1 MTTRQVAPTAHSWP
15 PGLPRSLEYP
25 SVPVGSVLRAAVRR
39 WGDRTAFVDHDV
51 PLTFTELGARAHAV
65 ANWLA
70 DSGIGRGDVVAVHI
84 PNCRQYPAVYYG
96 VLLAGATFSP
106 TNPLL
111 PAADLAAQLTD
122 AGARVLVTWDQVLP
136 LVRSALA
143 ATPVRTVVVTGEAH
157 TLDLDARLELEAGDV
172 DLADLLAG
180 DPTDRHLDAAVDPA
194 ADLAHLAYTGGT
206 TGVSKGVELPHRA
219 VVTNVLQSACW
230 SSGSLPELDEAGD
243 VTLRQVLGAEEHPTR
258 LGEARLVNLTPW
270 FHAMGVIGYL
280 NGTVMGGTTTVI
292 HMRFDPVRYVEDA
305 VRYRVTT
312 IGGAPPV
319 FVALLQ
325 VPGIDEADLSS
336 VRSVSSGAA
345 PLPVPLI
352 QRLRALLPNAVI
364 GEGYGL
370 TEVTMQ
376 ATGNPA
382 FRSGSRKA
390 GTVGVPIFD
399 TEISIQPLGGGSP
412 LPPGE
417 RGEVC
422 IRGPQVMRGY
432 AHRPEATAEAI
443 DADGWFHT
451 GDVGVLDEDGYL
463 AIVDRTK
470 DMLLYKGYNVFP
482 RELEEVLFGVPGVAG
497 AAVVGRP
504 DEEAGELPVAY
515 VVRRADDAGAA
526 LTAESVMAAVNER
539 VTPYK
544 RLRDVVF
551 IDAIPVSA
559 AGKVL
564 KRELAAREREA
575 VAGG

>member
-1 MTTRQVAPTAHSWP
+1 MTATQSPAAASWP
-15 PGLPRSLEYP
+15 AWLPRSLDYP
-25 SVPVGSVLRAAVRR
+25 QVPVGSILRAAVRR
-39 WGDRTAFVDHDV
+39 WGDRTAFLHHDV
-51 PLTFTELGARAHAV
+51 PLTFTELGRRAHAV

-70 DSGIGRGDVVAVHI
+70 DHGIGRGDVVAVHL

-96 VLLAGATFSP
+96 VLLSGATFSP

-111 PAADLAAQLTD
+111 PPAELAAQLTD
-122 AGARVLVTWDQVLP
+122 AGARVLVTWEQVLP
-136 LVRSALA
+136 VVRAALP
-143 ATPVRTVVVTGEAH
+143 ATKVETTVVTGPAH
-157 TLDLDARLELEAGDV
+157 VLDFAARLEGLGDGEV
-172 DLADLLAG
+172 DLAELLAA
-180 DPTDRHLDAAVDPA
+180 DDSDRHLDAGTDVAN
-194 ADLAHLAYTGGT
+194 DLAHLAYTGGT
-206 TGVSKGVELPHRA
+206 TGVSKGVELMHSN

-230 SSGSLPELDEAGD
+230 TSGGLPTLDAEGD
-243 VTLRQVLGAEEHPTR
+243 VTVEQVGPEEEYRTKLGTATII
-258 LGEARLVNLTPW
+258 NLTPW
-270 FHAMGVIGYL
+270 FHAMGAIGYL
-280 NGTVMGGTTTVI
+280 NGMVMGGTTVVI
-292 HMRFDPVRYVEDA
+292 HDRFDPAKYLEDA
-305 VRYRVTT
+305 VRYRVSS

-325 VPGIDEADLSS
+325 VPGIEDADLSS
-336 VRSVSSGAA
+336 VRGISSGAA

-352 QRLRALLPNAVI
+352 ERLRKLFPDAPI

-370 TEVTMQ
+370 TEVTMM
-376 ATGNPA
+376 ATGNPS
-382 FRSGSRKA
+382 FRSGTRKP

-399 TEISIQPLGGGSP
+399 TEISIQPLGGGAP

-422 IRGPQVMRGY
+422 TRGPQVMRGY
-432 AHRPEATAEAI
+432 AHRPEATAESI

-451 GDVGVLDEDGYL
+451 GDVGIVDEDGYL
-463 AIVDRTK
+463 SIVDRTK

-482 RELEEVLFGVPGVAG
+482 RELEEILFSLPGVAG

-515 VVRRADDAGAA
+515 VVRKADEAGAA
-526 LTAESVMAAVNER
+526 LTAESVMAAVNDQ
-539 VTPYK
+539 VVHYK

-575 VAGG
+575 VGG